1 MFSVADR
8 ILARIRNVAS
18 AIWKALAP
26 SSELAAALVDTIR
39 TRNDLLLENAV
50 LRHQVVVLRR
60 QTRRPALTVLDR
72 LRLLL
77 AARLVH
83 GWRRAIAIVQP
94 ETILRWHRLGLRL
107 FWRYKSKAAAPARLS
122 GETVALIREM
132 ATNNRLW
139 GTERIRGEL
148 LKLGIFLSKRTIQKY
163 IRQVRDTR
171 PRGQSWATF
180 LSTHGHAIWSCDFVQ
195 SYDLLFR
202 PVFLFFLVHL
212 GSRRIVHIAATRNP
226 SHEWTAQQIRNATMD
241 GTVPRFLIRDRD
253 DKFGATFDRAAQGV
267 GIRVVKTAV
276 RTPNMNAIA
285 ERFAGSLR
293 RELLDHLLVVDDHH
307 LARIGREYATFFNRA
322 RPHQGIGQRVPDGT
336 TTPNVNGQII
346 AYPVLGGLHH
356 DYRKAA

>member
-1 MFSVADR
+1 LPTASS
-8 ILARIRNVAS
+8 LASERRR

-26 SSELAAALVDTIR
+26 SSELAAELVDTIR

-50 LRHQVVVLRR
+50 LRHQIVVLRR

-180 LSTHGHAIWSCDFVQ
+180 LSTHGHAIWSCDFV
-195 SYDLLFR
+195 
-202 PVFLFFLVHL
+202 
-212 GSRRIVHIAATRNP
+212 
-226 SHEWTAQQIRNATMD
+226 
-241 GTVPRFLIRDRD
+241 
-253 DKFGATFDRAAQGV
+253 
-267 GIRVVKTAV
+267 
-276 RTPNMNAIA
+276 
-285 ERFAGSLR
+285 
-293 RELLDHLLVVDDHH
+293 
-307 LARIGREYATFFNRA
+307 
-322 RPHQGIGQRVPDGT
+322 
-336 TTPNVNGQII
+336 
-346 AYPVLGGLHH
+346 
-356 DYRKAA
+356 